1 MKLYFFQGA
10 CSFAVHVILRELGL
24 TFDLDRVDSATKK
37 TQSGDDFLA
46 INPKGYVPALQLDS
60 GEVLTEVTAIL
71 QYLADQHPG
80 AGLAPAPGTLERARL
95 HEWLGYTSTEL
106 HKSFS
111 VLFNP
116 KAPPEFKAI
125 VKEGIEK
132 RLGWVAEQIGEK
144 KFLMGDSFTIA
155 DAYFSTVIGWSKFT
169 GIDLSQWPTL
179 TRYMEGVGAR
189 ESVKASRA
197 AERPAQKPAA

>member
-10 CSFAVHVILRELGL
+10 CSFAVHTILRELGL
-24 TFDLDRVDSATKK
+24 SFELVRVDSATKT
-37 TQSGDDFLA
+37 TQDGENFLT
-46 INPKGYVPALQLDS
+46 INPKGYVPALQLDG

-106 HKSFS
+106 HKSYS

-116 KAPPEFKAI
+116 KAPPEFKAL

-132 RLGWVAEQIGEK
+132 RLGWVSSQIEGK
-144 KFLMGDSFTIA
+144 KFLMGDAFTIA

-179 TRYMEGVGAR
+179 TRYLEAVGER
-189 ESVKASRA
+189 ETVKAARA
-197 AERPAQKPAA
+197 AERPEKKPAA